1 MNLKIHFY
9 VLAETGRPRWNQDG
23 GFERVWEKNSQFN
36 NENYTKIE
44 EGQKKKKKPYLFY
57 ILTKYIKTIIFLNT
71 FNLIIY

>member
-44 EGQKKKKKPYLFY
+44 EGQKQKKKKTLSLLH
-57 ILTKYIKTIIFLNT
+57 INK
-71 FNLIIY
+71 IYKNNNIP

>member
-23 GFERVWEKNSQFN
+23 GFERVWEKKSQFN

-44 EGQKKKKKPYLFY
+44 EDKKKKKPLSLLH
-57 ILTKYIKTIIFLNT
+57 INK
-71 FNLIIY
+71 IYKNNNIP